1 MARELQERRDEMVER
16 LRAALRQRLRE
27 SGTTQ
32 RSLEQANGFAR
43 GYLSQVLQG
52 HVTLTARHVFGIL
65 LALEVPVEDFFAR
78 LGGVRRRSWSDVS
91 EIRERMAVY
100 DAALEQLER
109 KGLLTR
115 DPDASDPD
123 ASD

>member
-1 MARELQERRDEMVER
+1 MAKELQKRRDELVER
-16 LRAALRQRLRE
+16 LRAALRRRVRQ

-32 RSLEQANGFAR
+32 RRLEQANGFAR

-65 LALEVPVEDFFAR
+65 LALDVPVDDFFAR
-78 LGGVRRRSWSDVS
+78 LLGDRPRRWSDVS

-109 KGLLTR
+109 KGLLT
-115 DPDASDPD
+115 SDPD
-123 ASD
+123 APE